1 MSQLEAALD
10 YARRGLRVFP
20 CDPHPEKPRSKRP
33 LVVADKDADGK
44 PIEGTGWP
52 AKATTNEAQIRDWW
66 RRWPNAL
73 IGMAPGWAGGYV
85 VDLDPKGEPV
95 EAVEARLAEAI
106 GGPLPAG
113 PRTITQSG
121 GRHVWFRRPDGAHWP
136 NDPPGLKNID
146 IRCDAGY
153 VILPPS
159 IMGNGNA
166 YRWEGE
172 PFDPATAPEVP
183 PALLALIANRKA
195 GKREAA
201 KQEGGPADMP
211 EPQESGPARALSS
224 DRPGEVAKRNYA
236 RKALD
241 RIASDLARAAE
252 GTRGTELYAAACAL
266 GRFIAAGA
274 ISEREAMAALEDGA
288 EACGLVQ
295 ADGRPRVLREIKRG
309 LGVGRADAA
318 DVVARLD
325 DIAREAE
332 SRRRPSGGGVYPP
345 EAPLPDGAIP
355 EPSRRGT
362 AGPAPASGGD
372 EAEPENGEP
381 DSSEPAEEGEGGDD
395 GPSDGAAPGTDMD
408 VVAACA
414 RLDHSDTDNAKR
426 FVAHFGRN
434 LTVLETEGIINTDYF
449 TWAGTHWDMAGGNDA
464 AVRLAKQVGGLIG
477 LEADLLSAT
486 PFELRAMEDGDQAE
500 EDLARLEK
508 SSDSWTDAEKG
519 LAKRLQRVIDA
530 GAEARAALDK
540 RKVARRK
547 FGVSSK
553 NKARIVA
560 LKDLAACD
568 LTRKPEGFNADPRA
582 FACLTHTLHFIRQPD
597 PECPDPEVV
606 RLVPVAKAVKGHRRE
621 DFITKVLPVAYD
633 KEAKAPRF
641 DAFMARFQPDEATR
655 KCVQVGAG
663 LGLLGLPV
671 QKVFFHYGNGAN
683 GKSVFLETL
692 VRVFGALASSLPT
705 EAIVGT
711 NDKQGGAASPEL
723 ARLYGVRFVRILELP
738 ANAPLK
744 EEIIKKLTG
753 GEAIP
758 VRNLFKGF
766 FEFQPVFIAH
776 MSGNGYPRI
785 DGTDNGIWRRIAVI
799 HWPVTLTE
807 EEQRDFEEVVGELVA
822 EGPGI
827 LNWLIAG
834 ALTYLREGL
843 VIPAS
848 VRAAT
853 QEYRDE
859 MDVVGLFHQDCV
871 ERADGEHVTARA
883 MYVAYSAWSIENGRK
898 PVSEQRFGR
907 DMKRKQAH
915 GRIRTGLQVYLNCR
929 LHDVPQSP
937 APRSP
942 YDED

>member
-1 MSQLEAALD
+1 MTILEAALA
-10 YARRGLRVFP
+10 YARRGLRIFP
-20 CDPHPEKPRSKRP
+20 CDPHPVKPRSKRP

-52 AKATTNEAQIRDWW
+52 LKASCNEAQIRAWW
-66 RRWPNAL
+66 KRWPDAL

-121 GRHVWFRRPDGAHWP
+121 GRHAWFRRPEGKHWP

-159 IMGNGNA
+159 VLRNGNA
-166 YRWEGE
+166 YSWEGA

-201 KQEGGPADMP
+201 PADMP
-211 EPQESGPARALSS
+211 VPQESGPARALSS

-355 EPSRRGT
+355 EPSRRGP
-362 AGPAPASGGD
+362 AGPAPAPAGGD
-372 EAEPENGEP
+372 EVDPDGSEP
-381 DSSEPAEEGEGGDD
+381 DSSEPPDDAEGGDD

-408 VVAACA
+408 VVAACS

-477 LEADLLSAT
+477 LEADLLAAT
-486 PFELRAMEDGDQAE
+486 PHELRAMEDADQAE
-500 EDLARLEK
+500 QDLARLEK
-508 SSDSWTDAEKG
+508 SADSWTDADKG
-519 LAKRLQRVIDA
+519 QVKRLQRAIDA

-582 FACLTHTLHFIRQPD
+582 FACLTHTIQFIRRTD

-606 RLVPVAKAVKGHRRE
+606 RLVPSAKAVKGHRRE

-633 KEAKAPRF
+633 KDAKAPRF
-641 DAFMARFQPDEATR
+641 EAFMARFLPIEAVR
-655 KCVQVGAG
+655 RCVQVGAG
-663 LGLLGLPV
+663 LGLIGLPV

-692 VRVFGALASSLPT
+692 VRVLGGLASSLPT
-705 EAIVGT
+705 EAIIGT

-723 ARLYGVRFVRILELP
+723 ARLYGVRFVRVVELP
-738 ANAPLK
+738 ANVPLR
-744 EEIIKKLTG
+744 EDVVKKLTG
-753 GEAIP
+753 GETIP

-766 FEFQPVFIAH
+766 FEFRPVFIAH
-776 MSGNGYPRI
+776 MSGNGYPKI

-799 HWPVTLTE
+799 HWPIALE
-807 EEQRDFEEVVGELVA
+807 DSEQRDFEEVVSELMPEA
-822 EGPGI
+822 PGI
-827 LNWLIAG
+827 LNWLIEG

-843 VIPAS
+843 ILPPE

-859 MDVVGLFHQDCV
+859 MDVVGQFVASCI
-871 ERADGEHVTARA
+871 EPAPGMWVTARA
-883 MYVAYSAWSIENGRK
+883 AYRAYADWSDENGKK
-898 PVSEQRFGR
+898 PVTETRFGR
-907 DMKRKQAH
+907 DMKRKLQH
-915 GRIRTGLQVYLNCR
+915 GRNGAGVHVYHDCR
-929 LHDVPQSP
+929 LVNIPDRSST
-937 APRSP
+937 PRSP
-942 YDED
+942 DDDR